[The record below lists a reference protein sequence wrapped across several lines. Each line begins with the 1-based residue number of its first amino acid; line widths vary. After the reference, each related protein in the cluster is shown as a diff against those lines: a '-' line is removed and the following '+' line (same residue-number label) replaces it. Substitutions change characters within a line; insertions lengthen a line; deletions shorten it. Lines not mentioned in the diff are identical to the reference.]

1 MNLLQKSLYVSYAEF
16 TLDLLTKWQKKKP
29 DSAELKNLIKSI
41 NYIISYNNL
50 LELERELY
58 KDTYEKYEDVCLR
71 RCLPTIKK
79 RIKRYTRNMRKQRLT
94 QQSRIANIERLL
106 IAISMQV
113 EKNTNT
119 LKELTNENHE
129 TKDEP
134 LHDNQ

>member
-58 KDTYEKYEDVCLR
+58 KDTYEKYEDVCLQLR
-71 RCLPTIKK
+71 
-79 RIKRYTRNMRKQRLT
+79 
-94 QQSRIANIERLL
+94 
-106 IAISMQV
+106 
-113 EKNTNT
+113 
-119 LKELTNENHE
+119 KELN
-129 TKDEP
+129 DI
-134 LHDNQ
+134 QGI